1 MELYIYNRNLE
12 LQGVIDLYTSFR
24 WVRRYSK
31 PGNFELHCPLTSEN
45 LTLLSKDA
53 IICKNDDDPEAGYV
67 SYRGLS
73 QDKEGKKVLVV
84 KGKFLTGY
92 LGRRII
98 WGTEIIKATTE
109 TAMRVLVSNNCITP
123 QIAGRKIDNLILG
136 DFGDYP
142 ETVDYQVSY
151 KNLGDEVESLATA
164 ADLGYRVRFDRELKQ
179 LKFEVY
185 KGLDRS
191 VNQTANPQAIFSQE
205 YENVLEQE
213 YIESIG
219 DYRNLALIG
228 GIGEGAT
235 RKIAIVGD
243 ATGLDRFEVFC
254 DQNNLS
260 NVIEE
265 KTKDGQTDDQID
277 AAEDARITQAR
288 AAYNAKKAEL
298 VEAQRLYEENRDII
312 SAMGQEFIDKYGYLE
327 RTQPSVFSDK
337 HREFQNLAW
346 PHTSLMW
353 QYWYLING
361 NKGNKAYVN
370 AGHYPYTEYFKLC
383 GDAPTDGLKGELEIL
398 RQSLEKI
405 KHYIT
410 GTTQVVVTGS
420 NTLTDEEYNL
430 LLTEK
435 GNETLSFCQEAKTFN
450 GSINPN
456 SNMEYRVDYD
466 LGDIVTQLNNEWGV
480 ELDARI
486 TEIEEVYENK
496 EMELNITFGN
506 DVPTLIDKIKQLGR
520 SSSGS
525 GGFTSAAISNI
536 DGGTF

>member
-1 MELYIYNRNLE
+1 MELYIFNRQLE
-12 LQGVIDLYTSFR
+12 LQGIIDLYTSFR

-31 PGNFELHCPLTSEN
+31 PGEFELHCPLTSDN
-45 LTLLSKDA
+45 LTLLPKDA

-123 QIAGRKIDNLILG
+123 QITARKIDSLILG

-142 ETVDYQVSY
+142 ETVDCQVSY

-164 ADLGYRVRFDRELKQ
+164 ADLGYRVRFDKELKQ

-219 DYRNLALIG
+219 DYRNVALIG
-228 GIGEGAT
+228 GIGEGSA
-235 RKIAIVGD
+235 RKTAIVGD

-260 NVIEE
+260 NVVEE
-265 KTKDGQTDDQID
+265 KTKDGQTDDEID

-288 AAYNAKKAEL
+288 AAYDAKKAEL
-298 VEAQRLYEENRDII
+298 DDVQRLYEENRDII
-312 SAMGQEFIDKYGYLE
+312 SVMGQEFIDKYGYLE
-327 RTQPSVFSDK
+327 RTQPDVFSEK
-337 HREFQNLAW
+337 YREFQNLTW
-346 PHTSLMW
+346 TYTSKMW
-353 QYWYLING
+353 QYWFLIKG
-361 NKGNKAYVN
+361 NKYNKAYVN
-370 AGHYPYTEYFKLC
+370 AGNFPYTEYFLLC
-383 GDAPTDGLKGELEIL
+383 GDAPTDGLTGELKAL
-398 RQSLEKI
+398 RMQLEKI
-405 KHYIT
+405 KHYVIA
-410 GTTQVVVTGS
+410 TTEIVVTGS
-420 NTLTDEEYNL
+420 NTLPDEEYNAL
-430 LLTEK
+430 LCEK
-435 GNETLSFCQEAKTFN
+435 GNEMLAVCQEAKTFN

-456 SNMEYRVDYD
+456 SNLEYRIDYD

-486 TEIEEVYENK
+486 MEIEEVYEGK

-506 DVPTLIDKIKQLGR
+506 DAPTLIAKMKLMVK
-520 SSSGS
+520 
-525 GGFTSAAISNI
+525 GGL
-536 DGGTF
+536 

>member
-24 WVRRYSK
+24 WVRRYSS
-31 PGNFELHCPLTSEN
+31 PGEFELHCPLTSEN
-45 LTLLSKDA
+45 LSLLPKDA
-53 IICKNDDDPEAGYV
+53 IICKNDDDPEAAYV

-123 QIAGRKIDNLILG
+123 QITARKIDSLILG

-191 VNQTANPQAIFSQE
+191 VNQDTNPRAIFSQE

-219 DYRNLALIG
+219 DYRNFALIA
-228 GIGEGAT
+228 GIGEGSARKTAT
-235 RKIAIVGD
+235 IGTA
-243 ATGLDRFEVFC
+243 AGLDRFEMFC

-260 NVIEE
+260 NEIEAKTVDGKTTDVIASEE
-265 KTKDGQTDDQID
+265 SARVATALTPYQQK
-277 AAEDARITQAR
+277 AAELE
-288 AAYNAKKAEL
+288 AAKSAYELNKINAALAQDEMVEFMSGVYGNFTPDEL
-298 VEAQRLYEENRDII
+298 VEYQRIQAKQGLLYAEWIYLWSLIQGNRQRLYWPLEPALAADTRFDWSKIGWTGDSWVFYVGLQNEVAILKNEIENKKDYVKEDAVVAVTGKTI
-312 SAMGQEFIDKYGYLE
+312 M
-327 RTQPSVFSDK
+327 SDSEYQALLITK
-337 HREFQNLAW
+337 GTENLA
-346 PHTSLMW
+346 
-353 QYWYLING
+353 
-361 NKGNKAYVN
+361 N
-370 AGHYPYTEYFKLC
+370 AK
-383 GDAPTDGLKGELEIL
+383 EI
-398 RQSLEKI
+398 
-405 KHYIT
+405 
-410 GTTQVVVTGS
+410 V
-420 NTLTDEEYNL
+420 
-430 LLTEK
+430 
-435 GNETLSFCQEAKTFN
+435 TFN
-450 GSINPN
+450 GTINTAPD
-456 SNMEYRVDYD
+456 SNLQYRVDYD
-466 LGDIVTQLNNEWGV
+466 LGDIVTQSNDEWGV

-486 TEIEEVYENK
+486 TEIEEVYEDVG
-496 EMELNITFGN
+496 MEINVTFGN
-506 DVPTLIDKIKQLGR
+506 DVPTLIDKIKQLGK
-520 SSSGS
+520 G
-525 GGFTSAAISNI
+525 
-536 DGGTF
+536 

>member
-24 WVRRYSK
+24 WMRRYSS
-31 PGNFELHCPLTSEN
+31 PGEFELHCPLTSEN
-45 LTLLSKDA
+45 LSLLPKDA

-84 KGKFLTGY
+84 KGKFLAGY

-123 QIAGRKIDNLILG
+123 QIAARKIDNLVLG
-136 DFGDYP
+136 EFGDYP

-151 KNLGDEVESLATA
+151 KNLGDEVKNLAAA
-164 ADLGYRVRFDRELKQ
+164 ADLGYRVRFDKELKQ

-205 YENVLEQE
+205 YDNVLEQE
-213 YIESIG
+213 YLESIG

-228 GIGEGAT
+228 GIGEGSE
-235 RKIAIVGD
+235 RKIATIGT

-260 NVIEE
+260 NEVEVITYNEQEVEIMAAGEAERISAVRVSFEAKLAEYNQLYTEE
-265 KTKDGQTDDQID
+265 
-277 AAEDARITQAR
+277 R
-288 AAYNAKKAEL
+288 AAYTNYQKTLAEWNAL
-298 VEAQRLYEENRDII
+298 NEAYGPRLWDTDHESLWYDIWQPKITTAYADWQALKEEMY
-312 SAMGQEFIDKYGYLE
+312 A
-327 RTQPSVFSDK
+327 
-337 HREFQNLAW
+337 
-346 PHTSLMW
+346 
-353 QYWYLING
+353 
-361 NKGNKAYVN
+361 AYN
-370 AGHYPYTEYFKLC
+370 EM
-383 GDAPTDGLKGELEIL
+383 
-398 RQSLEKI
+398 QSLKQTLENGAR
-405 KHYIT
+405 YVT
-410 GTTQVVVTGS
+410 ETTIVAVTGKR
-420 NTLTDEEYNL
+420 TLTDEEYAA
-430 LLTEK
+430 LLTNK
-435 GNETLSFCQEAKTFN
+435 GNETLTVSREVMTFN
-450 GSINPN
+450 GAINPN
-456 SNMEYRVDYD
+456 SNLEYRVDYD
-466 LGDIVTQLNNEWGV
+466 LGDIVTQVNNEWGV

-506 DVPTLIDKIKQLGR
+506 DVPTLIDKIKQLGK
-520 SSSGS
+520 G
-525 GGFTSAAISNI
+525 
-536 DGGTF
+536 